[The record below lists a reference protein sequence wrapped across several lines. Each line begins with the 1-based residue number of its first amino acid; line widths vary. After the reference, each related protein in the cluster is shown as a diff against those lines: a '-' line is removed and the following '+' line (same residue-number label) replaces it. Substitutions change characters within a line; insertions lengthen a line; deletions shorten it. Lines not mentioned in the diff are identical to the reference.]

1 MTYGKAPDILGRID
15 VALPEVMY
23 YLYLP
28 ISLREQTWI
37 VLPRQL
43 EPLRPLVEAVR
54 RDLGAAMFYDNYIYI
69 TVKKMFCSPSVTANR
84 PGWHADGF
92 GTDDLNYV
100 WYDSLPTEFCT
111 GPFKITEG
119 DHVKSLQEFEEQA
132 KYAETFAPVDAYPF
146 KLVTYPCNT
155 LLRLDSKVVHRVA
168 MATEQI
174 MRTFVKISVSK
185 DQYNLKDNSINH
197 DLSYNWRTHNREAVR
212 NNPATAQADS
222 YKIVQDDHFA

>member
-28 ISLREQTWI
+28 ISLRGQVGMYVPT
-37 VLPRQL
+37 
-43 EPLRPLVEAVR
+43 PLRPLKPLIRAVQNN
-54 RDLGAAMFYDNYIYI
+54 LGTTAWQDNYIYI

-119 DHVKSLQEFEEQA
+119 DHVKSLQEFEDQA
-132 KYAETFAPVDAYPF
+132 GNYLDF

-197 DLSYNWRTHNREAVR
+197 DLSYSWQQHDRDAVR
-212 NNPATAQADS
+212 NNPSTAQADS
-222 YKIVQDDHFA
+222 YKIVQDDHFV